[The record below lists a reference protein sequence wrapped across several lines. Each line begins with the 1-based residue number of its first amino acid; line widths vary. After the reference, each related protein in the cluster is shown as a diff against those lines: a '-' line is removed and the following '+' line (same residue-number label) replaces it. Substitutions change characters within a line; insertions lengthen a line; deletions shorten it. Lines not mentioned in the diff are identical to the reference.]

1 MVAPIKPEYEW
12 PEVKEFAHNIVLG
25 MERKNPALYVTK
37 MTKAI
42 RKNRIYL
49 DYLRNDR
56 GSTAIAPYSTRAR
69 SGAPV
74 ALPLEWKELNAKA
87 RPVFHVMEFNKWKK
101 RLATDPWLEMLK
113 VKQRLTAK
121 AIREAQS

>member
-1 MVAPIKPEYEW
+1 
-12 PEVKEFAHNIVLG
+12 
-25 MERKNPALYVTK
+25 VTK

-69 SGAPV
+69 AGMPV
-74 ALPLEWKELNAKA
+74 SLPLEWKELSAKT
-87 RPVFHVMEFNKWKK
+87 RPSFHVMNFDTWKK
-101 RLATDPWLEMLK
+101 RLATDPWAEMSE

-121 AIREAQS
+121 AIRTAKS